1 MSVRSLMRCMN
12 SQNNITLESKDSIT
26 ALISLGANLPSRFG
40 TPVQTLSAAITRIA
54 GFGNGKLF
62 ASSFYQTEA
71 VDCQPETPDFIN
83 AVVAVPLPKSIT
95 ASELLDFLQEL
106 EKEFGRSHDVVKN
119 SPRNLDLDVLYFGN
133 QLFTSH
139 RMEIPRPRA
148 AQRRFVIEPLTEIAP
163 NVMLPGQSV
172 SVQALL
178 ENLPICPKVTKLR

>member
-1 MSVRSLMRCMN
+1 MS

-54 GFGNGKLF
+54 GFGNGIFF

-71 VDCQPETPDFIN
+71 VDCQPATPDFIN

-106 EKEFGRSHDVVKN
+106 EKEFGRSHDGVIDGN
-119 SPRNLDLDVLYFGN
+119 S
-133 QLFTSH
+133 
-139 RMEIPRPRA
+139 
-148 AQRRFVIEPLTEIAP
+148 TEFDASWSICVGA
-163 NVMLPGQSV
+163 G
-172 SVQALL
+172 ALGKSTYM
-178 ENLPICPKVTKLR
+178 P